1 MGQGDLR
8 QVLELGWQN
17 YQDRQQKFSDYKAKY
32 TAKTATDALK
42 ALDAALAL
50 PDEQARGA
58 AAERTRGLLLDQ
70 RLEFLDVWQQ
80 LDGYIEDTFPERIS
94 YKAMRDAAGHRDYE
108 AASGNDWTALGDL
121 VSSAKTFVRDH
132 AEKLREV
139 GGMTEAFET
148 LLAEEAKETT
158 DLIKQFRR
166 ETLAAQQGTTA
177 RETALLACIETF
189 AGLGRDAQ
197 RIWRRQPEEARLFEV
212 QYLLGI
218 VRGTGQAGI
227 RGLLTLAG
235 GSPAAGVTVAV
246 RGAIKTPEAAVSD
259 EDGRYA
265 LAVPAGSYIV
275 AFGGAGYVAREAA
288 VVVEAGVKKR
298 VDGVMEESST
308 VKP

>member
-17 YQDRQQKFSDYKAKY
+17 YQDRQQQFSSYKTKY
-32 TAKTATDALK
+32 TDKTAVDALK
-42 ALDAALAL
+42 ALGEALAL

-58 AAERTRGLLLDQ
+58 ASERTRGLLLDQ
-70 RLEFLDVWQQ
+70 KLEWLDVWQQ
-80 LDGYIEDTFPERIS
+80 LDGYIEDAFPERIS
-94 YKAMRDAAGHRDYE
+94 YKAMRDAAGHGDYE

-121 VSSAKTFVRDH
+121 VGAATAFVRDYET
-132 AEKLREV
+132 ALRDQ
-139 GGMTEAFET
+139 GGMTDTFGK
-148 LLAEEAKETT
+148 LLAQEARETT
-158 DLIKQFRR
+158 DLIKQFQR

-177 RETALLACIETF
+177 RETALLACLDTF
-189 AGLGRDAQ
+189 AALGRDAQ
-197 RIWRRQPEEARLFEV
+197 RIFRRQPDEARLFEV

-235 GSPAAGVTVAV
+235 GRPAAGVTVEV
-246 RGAIKTPEAAVSD
+246 RGAIKTPAVAVSD

-265 LAVPAGSYIV
+265 LAVPAGNYILV
-275 AFGGAGYVAREAA
+275 FGGAGYVGREES

-298 VDGVMEESST
+298 VDGVMDVPPT
-308 VKP
+308 T